1 MTPEKW
7 QRIEGLFHAALD
19 RPPDERAAFLAEA
32 CGAEAELC
40 GEVRRLLASFDQA
53 GEFIEQP
60 LLDNL
65 ARAAQPEAVI
75 GQRIGNYEILSL
87 LGAGGMGEVYLAHD
101 IRLDRQ
107 IALKLLP
114 AQFTS
119 DDDLVRR
126 FEREARAASALNHP
140 NIITIYEIGQDGGK
154 HFIATELIAGQ
165 TLREKIRAGKLIL
178 REALSI
184 AAQVVGALEAAHAAG
199 IIHRDIKPENLMVRP
214 DGLVKLLDF
223 GLAKPLNA
231 KKLTGELKAPVA
243 AELQTDPRLLMG
255 TLAYLAP
262 EQARGESADQR
273 TDLFSLGVVFYEML
287 TGARPFDRHS
297 SAATLDAILEEPP
310 ARLASTHGLPAAL
323 DDIIGRALEKDR
335 QARYQSAAQ
344 FRHDLKDLERGL
356 DAPASSAASP
366 TGFDRRWKI
375 ASAALTALLIPVA
388 GWLAWPGLDENRRS
402 SAALSWT
409 GATAS
414 RLTDQPGEELFP
426 SLSPDGQLIVYAS
439 RAAGN
444 WDIWRQ
450 RVSQRASEWQPLNLT
465 KASPADETQPAFSPD
480 GKWIAFASLNSNG
493 GISVMDAEGKQARR
507 LTAQGFHPSW
517 SADGKE
523 IYCTLE
529 NVRDPE
535 NRSASVRRVWAI
547 EVATGRQRLLFTD
560 DLAQPRLSPNGQ
572 RIAYWG
578 APSGSTQRDIWTR
591 PQNGGDPLAVT
602 NDPAVD
608 WNPIWSPDGRY
619 LYFASNRAGSMNL
632 WRVAIDERTGRVLGA
647 AEQIPTSARYSQHAS
662 LSGDGRRLAFVELN
676 RSKNLFRIGFD
687 PARGKVVGQPAAVT
701 RGSRPAEDLALSPD
715 GEWLAFV
722 SEEGNH
728 EDIFL
733 TRSDGS
739 GQWRNLTNDPFRN
752 RGPVWSPDGRRI
764 AFYSDNG
771 GSYEIRA
778 INVDGGG
785 LRQLTSAGAAQAY
798 FPLWSE
804 DGQRLVFTMTGG
816 KPAVIEFAASGAP
829 QPPQPLIPAAA
840 PDMAFWPRA
849 WSADGKRL
857 VGRLRLSG
865 DDNYQLGVYSFES
878 RQFQPLLSEDFRQAA
893 WLGDNRRL
901 ALTLGDRLWLL
912 DTATGKAEEILAL
925 TPSQINRIGF
935 SRDNRLLYFS
945 LEDHQA
951 DIWMLTQ
958 N

>member
-19 RPPDERAAFLAEA
+19 RPPNERAAFLAEA
-32 CGAEAELC
+32 CGADAELR
-40 GEVRRLLASFDQA
+40 GEVIRLLDSLEQA

-60 LLDNL
+60 LLDNP
-65 ARAAQPEAVI
+65 ASAAQPEAVI

-101 IRLDRQ
+101 VRLDRQ

-119 DDDLVRR
+119 DAQLVRR

-165 TLREKIRAGKLIL
+165 TLREKISAGKLKL
-178 REALSI
+178 REALMI
-184 AAQVVGALEAAHAAG
+184 TTQVVSALEAAHAAG
-199 IIHRDIKPENLMVRP
+199 IIHRDIKPENVMVRP

-223 GLAKPLNA
+223 GLAKPVNA

-297 SAATLDAILEEPP
+297 SAATLDAILHEPP
-310 ARLASTHGLPAAL
+310 AQLAGSVPGFPAAL
-323 DDIIGRALEKDR
+323 DDILGRVLEKDR

-344 FRHDLKDLERGL
+344 FRHDLKELEREL
-356 DAPASSAASP
+356 DAPSSPAASL
-366 TGFDRRWKI
+366 TGFNKRWKM
-375 ASAALTALLIPVA
+375 AGAALTAALLVIA
-388 GWLAWPGLDENRRS
+388 GWVAWPGLRNDTP
-402 SAALSWT
+402 SAAPAWT
-409 GATAS
+409 GATAFK
-414 RLTDQPGEELFP
+414 LTDQPGEELFP
-426 SLSPDGQLIVYAS
+426 SLSPDGQFIVYAS

-465 KASPADETQPAFSPD
+465 KASLADETQPIFSPD

-517 SADGKE
+517 SADGRE

-529 NVRDPE
+529 NVRDPD

-560 DLAQPRLSPNGQ
+560 DMAQPGLSPHGH
-572 RIAYWG
+572 RFAYWG
-578 APSGSTQRDIWTR
+578 APPGSTQRDIWTR
-591 PQNGGDPLAVT
+591 SPDGKPVAVT
-602 NDPAVD
+602 SDPAVD
-608 WNPIWSPDGRY
+608 WNPLWSPDGRY

-632 WRVAIDERTGRVLGA
+632 WRVAIDERTGRVLSE
-647 AEQIPTSARYSQHAS
+647 AEQIPTPASYSQHAT

-676 RSKNLFRIGFD
+676 RSKNLYRIGFD
-687 PARGKVVGQPAAVT
+687 PVRGRPVGQPAAVT

-739 GQWRNLTNDPFRN
+739 GEWRNLTNDRFRN
-752 RGPVWSPDGRRI
+752 RGPVWSPDGNRI
-764 AFYSDNG
+764 AFYSDYS
-771 GSYEIRA
+771 GSYEIWA
-778 INVDGGG
+778 INVDGSG
-785 LRQLTSAGAAQAY
+785 LRQMTNTGAAKAY
-798 FPLWSE
+798 FPFWSE

-901 ALTLGDRLWLL
+901 ALTLSDRLWLL

-945 LEDHQA
+945 LEDRQA